1 MSYLSTAEDPTC
13 PSTKVAYADLQRH
26 LSLAILAQP
35 VVRSLTAQML
45 EPYHLELDNN
55 DNR

>member
-1 MSYLSTAEDPTC
+1 MSYLATAEDPTC